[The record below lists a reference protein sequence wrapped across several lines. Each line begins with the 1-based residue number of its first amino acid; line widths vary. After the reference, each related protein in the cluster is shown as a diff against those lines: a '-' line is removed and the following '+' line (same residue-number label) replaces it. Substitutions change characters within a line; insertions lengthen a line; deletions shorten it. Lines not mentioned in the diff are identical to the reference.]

1 MTYKVT
7 FTLFATMCWAA
18 KKTNNIFKIDEGNKT
33 FLAIVAIDLTSKTR
47 YIIRL
52 YQLGIA

>member
-47 YIIRL
+47 HIIRL